1 MVSKTIGQLGKSL
14 LVLVTARTKRLS
26 DEQEH
31 RQKMERS
38 RAKAE
43 LELLTAS
50 KLEDVLG
57 VLIAD
62 RSMSD
67 SVREQLDR
75 IHPPPPIKVRVDD
88 PDDPQE
94 KEEVKVVRKS
104 KRRNQ

>member
-1 MVSKTIGQLGKSL
+1 MVTKIIGQLGKPL
-14 LVLVTARTKRLS
+14 LVLVTARAKRLS

-43 LELLTAS
+43 LELLSAS
-50 KLEDVLG
+50 KLEEVLG

-75 IHPPPPIKVRVDD
+75 IHPPLKVRVDD
-88 PDDPQE
+88 PDEPQE

>member
-1 MVSKTIGQLGKSL
+1 
-14 LVLVTARTKRLS
+14 
-26 DEQEH
+26 
-31 RQKMERS
+31 MERS

-75 IHPPPPIKVRVDD
+75 IHPPPIKVRVDD
-88 PDDPQE
+88 PDSRPQE